1 MSNKNIKIYGQLESG
16 VSGGFLTELS
26 QIKDYDKLISSVV
39 YADGYIN
46 FLNAD
51 KTQVASLSAE
61 PFLKDGMLN
70 SVSISGSNLVFSFNT
85 DAGKSEISVPLSDI
99 FTPGNYY
106 SKEELE
112 SRPIVRVFEGF
123 TEDEPTGSAPDNT
136 SGRVLYSNKKHKFCL
151 KTETNSFLNWPGV
164 DSFMNSENGTPS
176 KPLSSV
182 LFYDKI
188 GRKTYFFD
196 GTSLLPLFDKDD
208 DITVLM
214 NEVFPLEL
222 TVRAGQSLIEF
233 DGSAHQVKFSITTKR
248 KGSSVVA
255 ETMTFTPSNGEPD
268 TIVPNNSLTERT
280 IEVSDLGKTT
290 LTVQASYQGVSKT
303 ASANVEMILPIYVG
317 FADKDNSLADII
329 QGDTVEKHISKNL
342 NSLTSLDNQEDGA
355 NLIIAL
361 PSNLTLKKITSGG
374 FDVPMDQKTD
384 AIAVGNETC
393 SYKVYY
399 SSNMMAAGLIE
410 SLVITI

>member
-26 QIKDYDKLISSVV
+26 QIKDYDKLISSVE

-46 FLNAD
+46 FLNAE
-51 KTQVASLSAE
+51 KTLVTRLSAE
-61 PFLKDGMLN
+61 PFLKDGMLS
-70 SVSISGSNLVFSFNT
+70 SVSISGSDLVFSFNT
-85 DAGKSEISVPLSDI
+85 ESGKSDISVSLSDI

-106 SKEELE
+106 SKEEIE
-112 SRPIVRVFEGF
+112 SRLIVRVFEGF
-123 TEDEPTGSAPDNT
+123 TDNEPAGSASMDT
-136 SGRVLYSNKKHKFCL
+136 RGRVLYSKTSHKFCL
-151 KTETNSFLNWPGV
+151 CTETNSFLNWHGV
-164 DSFMNSENGTPS
+164 DSFMDSEDGTPS

-182 LFYDKI
+182 LFYDKE

-233 DGSAHQVKFSITTKR
+233 DGSAHPVNFSITTKR
-248 KGSSVVA
+248 KGDSVVA
-255 ETMTFTPSNGEPD
+255 DTMIFTLPD
-268 TIVPNNSLTERT
+268 GDPETIVPTNSLTERT

-303 ASANVEMILPIYVG
+303 VSANVEMILPIYVG
-317 FADKDNSLADII
+317 FADKNDSLADII
-329 QGDTVEKHISKNL
+329 QSNAVNKHISKNL

-355 NLIIAL
+355 YLIIAL
-361 PSNLTLKKITSGG
+361 PSTLTLKKITSGG
-374 FDVPMDQKTD
+374 FDVPMDQKSD
-384 AIAVGNETC
+384 AITVVSQSY

-399 SSNMMAAGLIE
+399 SSNKMAAGLIE